1 MDKATMDGYS
11 SVGYVDGPSSYDPGN
26 PAGPSIKV
34 SSMFEAPASKRIGV
48 DHNECLTRAVN
59 YMFPD
64 DVNGKTPRID
74 GAKYG
79 YRCVYHALRLGLALV
94 ENSQGWI
101 ECVNAVAAGGYKPDW
116 RINFYSYGYNGYTAA
131 HWAAFN
137 GNKEAL
143 LLLLANDWS
152 YDLPAKDGR
161 TVLDILKDE
170 GYDDLYDYVKKKYEN
185 NLSDY
190 ERKKQLRKRL
200 KRERDRFE
208 NTKKIYYDE
217 YGRGMVV

>member
-1 MDKATMDGYS
+1 
-11 SVGYVDGPSSYDPGN
+11 
-26 PAGPSIKV
+26 
-34 SSMFEAPASKRIGV
+34 MFEAPASKRIGV

-64 DVNGKTPRID
+64 DANGKTPRID

-94 ENSQGWI
+94 ENSEGWI

-116 RINFYSYGYNGYTAA
+116 RINFYSYGFNGYTAA